1 MAIAEMSTM
10 TVVLAAA
17 DKEKLLDAL
26 QKTGAAQLKKTREL
40 GSLFFRK
47 KTTAPYPPNST
58 ERRKRLLF

>member
-17 DKEKLLDAL
+17 DNEKLLDAL

-40 GSLFFRK
+40 GSLLFRK
-47 KTTAPYPPNST
+47 KTTA
-58 ERRKRLLF
+58 L